1 MALIR
6 IICDGAYTCLEI
18 DGKSFGMGIE
28 GVNFEHRADDKP
40 RLTMTLDAKVRS
52 RMPDGYFDKVTEQ
65 MLAVAAKENPA
76 P

>member
-6 IICDGAYTCLEI
+6 IICDGTYTCLEI

-28 GVNFEHRADDKP
+28 GVSFEHRADGKP

-52 RMPDGYFDKVTEQ
+52 QMPDGYFDKVTEQ
-65 MLAVAAKENPA
+65 MLSAKENPA